1 MRGILHEEGCGVG
14 KEEEEWERGREGEGV
29 GDKGGR
35 DSFSVEATFEQR
47 PERGE
52 PASSQP

>member
-14 KEEEEWERGREGEGV
+14 KEEDEWERDREGDGV

-47 PERGE
+47 PE
-52 PASSQP
+52 